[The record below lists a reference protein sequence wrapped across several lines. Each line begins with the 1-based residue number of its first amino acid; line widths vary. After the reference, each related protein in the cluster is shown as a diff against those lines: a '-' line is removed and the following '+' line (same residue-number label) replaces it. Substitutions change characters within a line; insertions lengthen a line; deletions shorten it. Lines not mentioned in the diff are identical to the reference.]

1 MLVLIDFQ
9 LLRSKLDIFFKY
21 TYIRDIKLRVF
32 NGFNAKYPLKL
43 TLSDI
48 LVPPKGY
55 VSLPRDSISHQRSIG
70 Q

>member
-21 TYIRDIKLRVF
+21 TYIKVVKLRVF
-32 NGFNAKYPLKL
+32 NGFNAKYPFKL

-48 LVPPKGY
+48 LVPPKDY
-55 VSLPRDSISHQRSIG
+55 VSLPRDPIFHQRSIG